1 MFSSI
6 PVQFLQRLI
15 FLRPGKSDRED
26 DAKEIISFIRRV
38 DVLKTKY
45 RVCDR
50 LQAFVHYS
58 NFFSSIL
65 VTFSQKIDFFST
77 YRIEITIIIFFTR
90 TLRLNLKWIRGGMNV
105 FP

>member
-65 VTFSQKIDFFST
+65 VTFSQKINIFFPQN
-77 YRIEITIIIFFTR
+77 IEKIIISFFTR
-90 TLRLNLKWIRGGMNV
+90 K
-105 FP
+105 